1 MILHALCA
9 LAEREGLVG
18 DPDYEYKRVAWLVH
32 LASDGQFLSM
42 ESTLQPAATTS
53 GNQRKPQPKQFLI
66 PRQPTGKTGTKAPA
80 AFLVENAKYVF
91 GVPTKDKVF
100 AATEGQEKSTWFREA
115 VAQCADATQDDGAIA
130 VTKFLQALYSGRQNV
145 ILPDEVKS
153 NELFAFILGM
163 DDVLVHLRPAVRA
176 FWKQQRQ
183 TPHGEGS
190 GRFRC
195 LVTGALIN
203 EVGLFPSVRG
213 VPGGSTAGV
222 GLVSFNR
229 RAFESY
235 GWNGSENAPISRA
248 AGEAATTALA
258 RLLTSDFPN
267 PKRPEEKLKPRRL
280 SLSSDTVLLY
290 WTASD
295 SGDRFADVFGD
306 LLEATAEDADSVGE
320 LYRSVWRGSSQ
331 PIDNASAFYAL
342 VLSGAQG
349 RAVVRDWIESTVT
362 DAAHNLARHFAD
374 FNIVRNAPFKIKP
387 PGIPLR
393 FLLNSLA
400 PQGSS
405 DSIPDALASAVVH
418 AALRG
423 TPYPIALLQN
433 ALLRAR
439 AEASNHEWS
448 DLARA
453 DARAALIKAVL
464 IRTRHLEVTPAMD
477 PTNSNPGYL
486 LGRLMAVIERM
497 QQAALGSQINATVVD
512 RYFSG
517 ASATPGVVFPR
528 LLKNLR
534 NHARKAKDEEQ
545 TAGLAVWLE
554 GEVDRI
560 VVGLHGFPPY
570 LDLDQQGLFVVGYHH
585 ERHWLWL
592 SKTEREA
599 CQPGPIAIQN

>member
-9 LAEREGLVG
+9 LAEREGLVA
-18 DPDYEYKRVAWLVH
+18 DPDYEYKRVAWLVR
-32 LASDGQFLSM
+32 LAPDGRFLSM
-42 ESTLQPAATTS
+42 ESTAQPVTKGAGKRA
-53 GNQRKPQPKQFLI
+53 KPQPKQFLI
-66 PRQPTGKTGTKAPA
+66 PRQPTGRAGTKAPA
-80 AFLVENAKYVF
+80 AFLVDNAKYVF
-91 GVPTKDKVF
+91 GLPTKDKPF
-100 AATEGQEKSTWFREA
+100 SPAEGQEKSAWFRTA
-115 VAQCADATQDDGAIA
+115 VAQCAHVTQDDGAKA
-130 VTKFLQALYSGRQNV
+130 VTRFLMDLESGNQR
-145 ILPDEVKS
+145 IALPDDAKS
-153 NELFAFILGM
+153 NELFAFLLAT
-163 DDVLVHLRPAVRA
+163 DDELVHLRPAVKA
-176 FWKQQRQ
+176 HWKQLRQ
-183 TPHGEGS
+183 TTPTKGA
-190 GRFRC
+190 GRFHC
-195 LVTGALIN
+195 LITGVPMGEA
-203 EVGLFPSVRG
+203 GLFPSIRG
-213 VPGGSTAGV
+213 VPGGTTSGV
-222 GLVSFNR
+222 GLVTFNR

-248 AGEAATTALA
+248 AAEAAATALT
-258 RLLTSDFPN
+258 RLLTAEYPN
-267 PKRPEEKLKPRRL
+267 PKRPEERLKPRRL

-295 SGDRFADVFGD
+295 SGDGFADVFAE
-306 LLEATAEDADSVGE
+306 LLRATAEDADSVAE
-320 LYRSVWRGSSQ
+320 LYRSVWRGRSRA
-331 PIDNASAFYAL
+331 IDNPSAFYAL

-349 RAVVRDWIESTVT
+349 RAIVRDWIESTVT
-362 DAAHNLARHFAD
+362 DAAGNLARYFED
-374 FNIVRNAPFKIKP
+374 FNIVRNAPFKIVP

-393 FLLNSLA
+393 FLLDSLA

-405 DSIPDALASAVVH
+405 DSVPDALASAVVH
-418 AALRG
+418 AAVRG

-439 AEASNHEWS
+439 AEASSREWS

-477 PTNSNPGYL
+477 PTNSSPGYL

-497 QQAALGSQINATVVD
+497 QQAALGNQINATVVD

-545 TAGLAVWLE
+545 TAGLAGWLE

-592 SKTEREA
+592 RKSERETI
-599 CQPGPIAIQN
+599 PSAIPSQN